1 MKKLL
6 AIGLCVI
13 SVMGLIACGNT
24 KTNEKNPD
32 TENKTET
39 VTNEETDKKLSP
51 SIQEMVDGN
60 IKKMEWKDF
69 AVSIDDKTIELPVK
83 SIWLYQIGFS
93 EMKLEEHAHGIEK
106 GKTMKA
112 TTTYGDCEFEVEL
125 SNLYNRDGSMPIKE
139 CSVIGFTIK
148 DVSKLKDCDFDIV
161 LPGGIDLFDCT
172 EEKLTDIYGE
182 PSKKDGKTYQWVEK
196 DGMSLEITMKNK
208 KIIKSVTIKNNVQ
221 E

>member
-93 EMKLEEHAHGIEK
+93 EMKLGEHAHGIEK

-208 KIIKSVTIKNNVQ
+208 KTIKSVTIKNNVQ